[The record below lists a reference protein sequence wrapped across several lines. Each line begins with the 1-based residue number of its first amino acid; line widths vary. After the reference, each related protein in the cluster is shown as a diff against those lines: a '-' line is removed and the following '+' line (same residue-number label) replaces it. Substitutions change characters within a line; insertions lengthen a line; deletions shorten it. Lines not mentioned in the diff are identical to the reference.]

1 MLLDVIEHKA
11 LRSLANAQ
19 EALDPS
25 RSWSCAAIGRAA
37 VLALYDEL
45 ILAPKPGLVSLI
57 DSGSHNDMD
66 ASTFYR
72 SLFALR
78 HYFTD
83 MAKLGQQRVPFSQL
97 QTRGI
102 AAEACMQKA
111 TGGVNTHRGAIFM
124 LGLLCAAAGACLP
137 FRTLTPATIRDQLQT
152 LWGAALHE
160 RSLQA
165 SSALPGGRAVR
176 RYGLQ
181 GANQEAAQGFPT
193 LFETAWPAWK
203 VAVNTLS
210 PHSTPVSEQQL
221 QAVGLH
227 TFFSVMAVLDDS
239 NLAHR
244 GGLEGLH
251 YARRCAQQYL
261 QAGSAFTADALERAQ
276 AMHLAFME
284 RRLSPGGAADTLS
297 ACCWLDRLQA
307 HAPGPASQRR
317 PTGTRL

>member
-1 MLLDVIEHKA
+1 MLLDAIETRA
-11 LRSLANAQ
+11 LAQ
-19 EALDPS
+19 LPTAPDSMDPS
-25 RSWSCAAIGRAA
+25 RSWSCTAIGRAA

-57 DSGSHNDMD
+57 DSGSHDDMD

-83 MAKLGQQRVPFSQL
+83 MAALGQQRVPFSQL

-102 AAEACMQKA
+102 AAEARMQAA
-111 TGGVNTHRGAIFM
+111 TGGINTHRGAIFM

-152 LWGAALHE
+152 LWGAALQA

-193 LFETAWPAWK
+193 LFETAWPAWQ

-210 PHSTPVSEQQL
+210 PHSTPVAEQQL
-221 QAVGLH
+221 QTVGLH

-251 YARRCAQQYL
+251 YARRCAAQYL
-261 QAGSAFTADALERAQ
+261 QAGSAFTPDAMQRAQ
-276 AMHLAFME
+276 DLHQAFMK

-307 HAPGPASQRR
+307 YAPGSASQRR
-317 PTGTRL
+317 PTGA

>member
-1 MLLDVIEHKA
+1 MRLDVIEQTA
-11 LRSLANAQ
+11 LANLPQ
-19 EALDPS
+19 GLDSTDSS

-45 ILAPKPGLVSLI
+45 ILAPKPGLVSLL

-66 ASTFYR
+66 AGTFYR

-78 HYFTD
+78 HYFID
-83 MAKLGQQRVPFSQL
+83 MAALGQQRVPFSQL

-102 AAEACMQKA
+102 AAEARMQAA
-111 TGGVNTHRGAIFM
+111 TRGINTHRGAIFM

-152 LWGAALHE
+152 LWGAALQA

-193 LFETAWPAWK
+193 LFETAWPAWQ
-203 VAVNTLS
+203 VAVKTLY
-210 PHSTPVSEQQL
+210 PHSTPVAEQQL
-221 QAVGLH
+221 QTVGLH

-251 YARRCAQQYL
+251 YARRCAAQYL
-261 QAGSAFTADALERAQ
+261 QEGSAFTPDAMQRAH
-276 AMHLAFME
+276 AIHLAFME

-307 HAPGPASQRR
+307 CAPACTSQRR
-317 PTGTRL
+317 PLGT